1 MAKHATLQP
10 VQTTYPASASFLDQ
24 IEIQHGPVAIL
35 GRFFLAADAAARA
48 CGITLSFASLTEL
61 VRTNEANSDSWRP
74 LLALFD
80 DRCLEATPDNTFCIV
95 GRDSTGRIVAT
106 HAARL
111 YDFTGTSFHEEAE
124 SLRLFYSDP
133 QRMRRPGEALEIT
146 APSARKITGLTIFS
160 GAAWY
165 HPDFRGRSL
174 STIMPR
180 LGKAYALARWP
191 ASTIVSFMAEDIYAR
206 GFASRFGYDNVDWEV
221 GMKNTRVGTLRAALV
236 SVSRERA
243 LEYIAK
249 FLSDSRPQVDAGVLD
264 RGAQQVG
271 WQ

>member
-10 VQTTYPASASFLDQ
+10 VPASRPATTSFLDH
-24 IEIQHGPVAIL
+24 IEIQYGPVAVL

-48 CGITLSFASLTEL
+48 RGVSLSFASLTEL
-61 VRTNEANSDSWRP
+61 VRANEANSDSWRP

-80 DRCLEATPDNTFCIV
+80 DRCLETTPENAFCVV
-95 GRDSTGRIVAT
+95 GRDASGRVVAT

-111 YDFTGTSFHEEAE
+111 YDFSGTTFYDEAE

-133 QRMRRPGEALEIT
+133 ESMRRPGEALDVT
-146 APSARKITGLTIFS
+146 APSAQKITGPTIFS

-174 STIMPR
+174 SSILPR
-180 LGKAYALARWP
+180 VGKAYALTRWP
-191 ASTIVSFMAEDIYAR
+191 AATIVSFMAEEIHAR
-206 GFASRFGYDNVDWEV
+206 GFASRFGYDNVDWAI

-243 LEYIAK
+243 LDYVAA
-249 FLSDSRPQVDAGVLD
+249 FLSDSRPQVDAGIRD

-271 WQ
+271 R

>member
-1 MAKHATLQP
+1 MVKHATLQS
-10 VQTTYPASASFLDQ
+10 VAASSPASASFLDQ
-24 IEIQHGPVAIL
+24 IEIRYGPVAML

-48 CGITLSFASLTEL
+48 RGITLSFASLPEL
-61 VRTNEANSDSWRP
+61 VQTNEANSDSWRP

-80 DRCLEATPDNTFCIV
+80 DRCLESTPDNTFCIV
-95 GRDSTGRIVAT
+95 GRDATGRIVAT

-111 YDFTGTSFHEEAE
+111 YDFAGTTFYDEAV
-124 SLRLFYSDP
+124 SLRLFYKDP
-133 QRMRRPGEALEIT
+133 ERMRRPGEALEIT

-180 LGKAYALARWP
+180 IGKAYALARWP
-191 ASTIVSFMAEDIYAR
+191 ASTIVSFMAEDIHAR
-206 GFASRFGYDNVDWEV
+206 GFAPRFGYDTVDWEV

-243 LEYIAK
+243 LEYIAN
-249 FLSDSRPQVDAGVLD
+249 FLSDSRAEVDTGVLD

-271 WQ
+271 R

>member
-1 MAKHATLQP
+1 MVKHATLQP
-10 VQTTYPASASFLDQ
+10 LHAPRPAAASFLDH
-24 IEIQHGPVAIL
+24 IEIQHGPVALL
-35 GRFFLAADAAARA
+35 GRFFLAAEAAARA
-48 CGITLSFASLTEL
+48 RGISLTFASLDEL

-80 DRCLEATPDNTFCIV
+80 DRCFEATPDNAFCVV
-95 GRDSTGRIVAT
+95 GRDATGRIVAT

-111 YDFTGTSFHEEAE
+111 YDFSGTTFHDEAE

-174 STIMPR
+174 SKILPR
-180 LGKAYALARWP
+180 VGKAYALSRWP
-191 ASTIVSFMAEDIYAR
+191 ASTIVSFMAEEIHAR
-206 GFASRFGYDNVDWEV
+206 GFASRFGYDRVDWAV

-236 SVSRERA
+236 SVGRDRA
-243 LEYIAK
+243 LEYIAD
-249 FLSDSRPQVDAGVLD
+249 FLSDRRPQVDAGIFD
-264 RGAQQVG
+264 GGAQHVG
-271 WQ
+271 RN